1 MRLYRNAICAH
12 GTNISLITVDDRTK
26 IGDTVSNKLQ
36 NILDSNT
43 YEVLGI
49 VDVLSH
55 NDRVRVNEIIKMIQ
69 REKDKIDIMREN
81 VIAGI
86 RDRRDFIKQEMLFL
100 KMYND
105 AKKSI
110 IDICSNSKSDDI
122 KGVVIHTTSG
132 MISTIVDDFIRELK
146 EEEEHR

>member
-1 MRLYRNAICAH
+1 MRLYRDAICAH

-26 IGDTVSNKLQ
+26 IGDTVNNKLQ

-49 VDVLSH
+49 VDDLSH
-55 NDRVRVNEIIKMIQ
+55 KDRKRVDDIIKIIQ
-69 REKDKIDIMREN
+69 REKAKIDIMRDN
-81 VIAGI
+81 VIDGN
-86 RDRRDFIKQEMLFL
+86 RNRRDFIKQEMAFF

-110 IDICSNSKSDDI
+110 IDICINSKSDI
-122 KGVVIHTTSG
+122 KGVTIHTTSD
-132 MISTIVDDFIRELK
+132 MISTIVDDFMKELK
-146 EEEEHR
+146 KEEHR

>member
-1 MRLYRNAICAH
+1 MRLYRDAICAH

-55 NDRVRVNEIIKMIQ
+55 NDRVRVDEIIKMIQ

-110 IDICSNSKSDDI
+110 IDIC
-122 KGVVIHTTSG
+122 
-132 MISTIVDDFIRELK
+132 RELK
-146 EEEEHR
+146 EEEHR

>member
-1 MRLYRNAICAH
+1 MRLYRDAICAQ
-12 GTNISLITVDDRTK
+12 GTNISLITVDDHTK

-55 NDRVRVNEIIKMIQ
+55 NDRVRVDEIIKMIQ

-110 IDICSNSKSDDI
+110 IDIC
-122 KGVVIHTTSG
+122 
-132 MISTIVDDFIRELK
+132 RELK
-146 EEEEHR
+146 EEEHR